1 MPSPGAAP
9 GAVFQGREPS
19 VAVALTTCL
28 SLPSRNRVDKLV
40 SAHDNNDANNDTTGQ
55 KMETMHQE
63 ALTTF
68 CQDCEE
74 LLRHKQES
82 DAVRRHLQVVENKF
96 SRLLDHLPGMAYCCR
111 ILEGENFVLEFVSEG
126 CRNLLGYTSEDL
138 LREKHNTLE
147 RMTHPDDLEA
157 LCKAE
162 REAIANH
169 TPYQLKYR
177 LSMSSGEVKWIWDQ
191 GAAVYDEAGAPEF
204 LVGIIMDISAQK
216 MQEIELREENERL
229 RSSVKNSYGLG
240 DIVGKSEVM
249 QNVYKL
255 ILKAAESD
263 TNVIILGETG
273 TGKDLVARTI
283 HEMSG
288 RTGKYVPVN
297 CGAIPEQLL
306 ESEFFGHK
314 KGAFS
319 GAFDT
324 RQGYLGAA
332 DKGTLF
338 LDELGE
344 LNLNLQVKLLRAI
357 ESKQYTPVG
366 DTVPR
371 RSEFRLITATNRNLK
386 EMVQQKIMRADL
398 FYRVHVLAIDL
409 PPIRQRKEDL
419 LLLIDSFLGRKTGIA
434 NSAALL
440 PPSLRL
446 GLENYDWPG
455 NIRELHNVLDRY
467 LTFGEVDFP
476 ELNMD
481 PQQLLPQAS
490 EIRACDNMSLKEA
503 MDKLEQSMIVKT
515 LERNRWRRGET
526 ARELGLNLRTL
537 QRKMKYFAI

>member
-1 MPSPGAAP
+1 MEHAEAK
-9 GAVFQGREPS
+9 
-19 VAVALTTCL
+19 ALC
-28 SLPSRNRVDKLV
+28 
-40 SAHDNNDANNDTTGQ
+40 A
-55 KMETMHQE
+55 
-63 ALTTF
+63 
-68 CQDCEE
+68 DCEP
-74 LLRHKQES
+74 LRRGRLEYE
-82 DAVRRHLQVVENKF
+82 AIRRHLHAVENKF

-111 ILEGENFVLEFVSEG
+111 ILDGETFVLEFVSEG
-126 CRNLLGYTSEDL
+126 CRELLGYAAEEL

-147 RMTHPDDLEA
+147 RMTHPDDLGA

-162 REAIANH
+162 REAIANRA
-169 TPYQLKYR
+169 PYQLMYR
-177 LSMSSGEVKWIWDQ
+177 LSMSSGQVKWIWDQ
-191 GAAVYDEAGAPEF
+191 GAPLYDDAGRPEF
-204 LVGIIMDISAQK
+204 LVGIIMDVSAQK

-229 RSSVKNSYGLG
+229 RSSVKGSYGLG

-255 ILKAAESD
+255 ILKAAQSD

-288 RTGKYVPVN
+288 RSGKYVPVN

-319 GAFDT
+319 GAVDT

-332 DKGTLF
+332 DQGTLF

-371 RSEFRLITATNRNLK
+371 RSDFRLVTATNRNLK
-386 EMVQQKIMRADL
+386 EMVQQKLMRADF
-398 FYRVHVLAIDL
+398 FYRIHVLAIDL

-419 LLLIDSFLGRKTGIA
+419 LLLIDNFLSRKTGIP

-446 GLENYDWPG
+446 ALEHYDWPG

-467 LTFGEVDFP
+467 LTFGEIDFP
-476 ELNMD
+476 ELRTD
-481 PQQLLPQAS
+481 RQQRMPEAS
-490 EIRACDNMSLKEA
+490 EISACETMSLKEA
-503 MDKLEQSMIVKT
+503 METLEQSMILKS

-526 ARELGLNLRTL
+526 ARDLGLNLRTL
-537 QRKMKYFAI
+537 QRKMKYYAI

>member
-1 MPSPGAAP
+1 MD
-9 GAVFQGREPS
+9 QGKC
-19 VAVALTTCL
+19 TT
-28 SLPSRNRVDKLV
+28 
-40 SAHDNNDANNDTTGQ
+40 A
-55 KMETMHQE
+55 
-63 ALTTF
+63 
-68 CQDCEE
+68 CQDCDE
-74 LLRHKQES
+74 LQRYRKAS
-82 DAVRRHLQVVENKF
+82 DEARRLLQVVENKF

-111 ILEGENFVLEFVSEG
+111 IHDGDNFVLEFVSQG
-126 CRNLLGYTSEDL
+126 CKALLGYTPEEL
-138 LREKHNTLE
+138 LREKRNTIEL
-147 RMTHPDDLEA
+147 MTHPDDLGA
-157 LCKAE
+157 LRKAE
-162 REAIANH
+162 RHAIANRE
-169 TPYQLKYR
+169 PYQVMYR

-191 GAAVYDEAGAPEF
+191 GAAIYDDAGIPEF

-229 RSSVKNSYGLG
+229 RSSVKSSYGLG

-255 ILKAAESD
+255 ILKAAQSD

-283 HEMSG
+283 HQLSG
-288 RTGKYVPVN
+288 RSGKYVPVN

-319 GAFDT
+319 GAFDN

-332 DKGTLF
+332 DQGTLF

-366 DTVPR
+366 DTVHR
-371 RSEFRLITATNRNLK
+371 RSDFRLITATNRNLK
-386 EMVQQKIMRADL
+386 EMVQQKIMRADF
-398 FYRVHVLAIDL
+398 FYRVHVLAIEL

-419 LLLIDSFLGRKTGIA
+419 LLLIDNFLSRKTGIA

-440 PPSLRL
+440 PPALRL
-446 GLENYDWPG
+446 AMENYDWPG
-455 NIRELHNVLDRY
+455 NIRELYNVLDRY
-467 LTFGEVDFP
+467 LTFGEIDFP

-481 PQQLLPQAS
+481 APQLLPQAA
-490 EIRACDNMSLKEA
+490 EIRACENLSLKAALEL
-503 MDKLEQSMIVKT
+503 LEQSMILKT

-537 QRKMKYFAI
+537 QRKMKYYAI

>member
-1 MPSPGAAP
+1 MHEGNQAI
-9 GAVFQGREPS
+9 
-19 VAVALTTCL
+19 CL
-28 SLPSRNRVDKLV
+28 
-40 SAHDNNDANNDTTGQ
+40 
-55 KMETMHQE
+55 
-63 ALTTF
+63 
-68 CQDCEE
+68 DCETLKLHKLE
-74 LLRHKQES
+74 NSSVLRRLQ
-82 DAVRRHLQVVENKF
+82 AVEHKF

-111 ILEGENFVLEFVSEG
+111 INDGENFVLEFVSQG
-126 CRNLLGYTSEDL
+126 CKALLGYTTEEL
-138 LREKHNTLE
+138 LREKSNTIE
-147 RMTHPDDLEA
+147 RMTHRDDLEA
-157 LCKAE
+157 LRKVE
-162 REAIANH
+162 REAIAKRE
-169 TPYQLKYR
+169 PYQLMYR

-191 GAAVYDEAGAPEF
+191 GAALYDEEGRPEY
-204 LVGIIMDISAQK
+204 LVGIIMDVSAQK

-229 RSSVKNSYGLG
+229 RSSVKCSYGLG
-240 DIVGKSEVM
+240 GIVGKSEVM

-255 ILKAAESD
+255 ILKAAQSD

-319 GAFDT
+319 GAVDT

-332 DKGTLF
+332 DQGTLF

-344 LNLNLQVKLLRAI
+344 LTLNLQVKLLRAI

-371 RSEFRLITATNRNLK
+371 RSEFRLVTATNRDLK
-386 EMVQQKIMRADL
+386 EMVQQKIMRADF
-398 FYRVHVLAIDL
+398 FYRVHVLAIEL

-419 LLLIDSFLGRKTGIA
+419 LLLIDTFLGRKTGIA
-434 NSAALL
+434 NSSALL
-440 PPSLRL
+440 PPALRL
-446 GLENYDWPG
+446 SMEQYDWPG

-467 LTFGEVDFP
+467 LTFGEVSFP
-476 ELNMD
+476 ELDMAGEA
-481 PQQLLPQAS
+481 LAPQAD
-490 EIRACDNMSLKEA
+490 ELAACEGLTLKEA
-503 MDKLEQSMIVKT
+503 LDKVEQAMIVKT

-526 ARELGLNLRTL
+526 ARELGLTLRTL